1 MTVTNHEYTTLH
13 DNGLPLCF
21 IGNTV
26 YNHMLYN
33 YWQDRRECLH
43 LTVEEAESHTQGWFD
58 EHQFVCA
65 VSNVSFKREVVKR
78 LSQFDPHYFS
88 IVGSYN
94 SFNNVVIGQG
104 TYIQHY
110 NDLAFGDGIIG
121 DHCTLGSYLGFSH
134 NVQVGNFC
142 HISGYCFLN
151 YTTLKDG
158 VVLPVRTTVLGDP
171 DRQIEIAENCNF
183 MTGSTVTKSIAETG
197 TYFGNRRVSS
207 ESSVTYKIL

>member
-1 MTVTNHEYTTLH
+1 MITNHQYSLLH
-13 DNGLPLCF
+13 DNGHHLCF
-21 IGNTV
+21 VGRTV
-26 YNHMLYN
+26 YNKMLYN
-33 YWQDRRECLH
+33 YWQDKKHCLH
-43 LTVEEAESHTQGWFD
+43 VTIEYAESQSQDWFD
-58 EHQFVCA
+58 KHQFICA
-65 VSNVSFKREVVKR
+65 VSNVAFKRQVVER
-78 LSQFDPHYFS
+78 LSKFNPHYFS

-94 SFNNVVIGQG
+94 SFNNVNIGQG

-134 NVQVGNFC
+134 AVVVGDYC

-151 YTTLKDG
+151 YTTLQKG
-158 VVLPVRTTVLGDP
+158 VVLPVRTTILGDP

-183 MTGSTVTKSIAETG
+183 MTGSTVTKSITETG
-197 TYFGNRRVSS
+197 TYFGNRKVSA

>member
-1 MTVTNHEYTTLH
+1 MILTNHQYSTLH
-13 DNGLPLCF
+13 DNGYPLVF
-21 IGNTV
+21 VGNTV
-26 YNHMLYN
+26 YNQMLYT
-33 YWQDRRECLH
+33 YWNKIRPCFH
-43 LTVEEAESHTQGWFD
+43 LTVEEVEAYTSNWVD
-58 EHQFVCA
+58 RHQFICA
-65 VSNVSFKREVVKR
+65 VSNVAFKREVVER
-78 LSQFDPHYFS
+78 LSKFDPHYFS

-94 SFNNVVIGQG
+94 SFNNVSVGQG

-110 NDLAFGDGIIG
+110 NDLAFGDSTIG
-121 DHCTLGSYLGFSH
+121 NHCTLGSYLGFSH
-134 NVQVGNFC
+134 NVQVGDYC

-158 VVLPVRTTVLGDP
+158 VLLPVRTTVLGDP

-183 MTGSTVTKSIAETG
+183 MTGSTVTKSIEETG

>member
-1 MTVTNHEYTTLH
+1 MITNHKYSLLY
-13 DNGLPLCF
+13 DNNQPMVF
-21 IGNTV
+21 VGNTV

-33 YWQDRRECLH
+33 YWRNLRPCLH
-43 LTVEEAESHTQGWFD
+43 MTIEEAEAYTQGWINC
-58 EHQFVCA
+58 HQFICA
-65 VSNVSFKREVVKR
+65 VSNVAFKREVVQR
-78 LSQFDPHYFS
+78 LSHFNPHYFS

-94 SFNNVVIGQG
+94 SFNNVKIGQG

-134 NVQVGNFC
+134 DVIVGDYC

-151 YTTLKDG
+151 YTTLQDG
-158 VVLPVRTTVLGDP
+158 VVLPVRTTILGNP
-171 DRQIEIAENCNF
+171 DCQIEIAENCNF
-183 MTGSTVTKSIAETG
+183 MTGSTVTKSITETG